1 MPLHLDSITNNS
13 QDSSLIAW
21 ILQSG
26 TQECDSAFATPD
38 KKYIHNTDDT
48 RRIFLS
54 LCFTCTLFIS
64 RFHHR
69 AQTGTGYPPQHQ
81 FPGSDKQ
88 CKLHLVP
95 FPQWTVPPR

>member
-38 KKYIHNTDDT
+38 KKYIHN
-48 RRIFLS
+48 
-54 LCFTCTLFIS
+54 IS